1 LLRDE
6 DALQEEI
13 LQGLIRSVKMPLPS
27 LQNPPSRKEIL
38 FPAHTISV
46 CVNEMWHLGYIQ
58 ESERLLFNVMDTI
71 QKQFFVKKKKK
82 KKKKKEKKSFLVGFL
97 THFI

>member
-71 QKQFFVKKKKK
+71 QKQFLLKKKKK
-82 KKKKKEKKSFLVGFL
+82 KKKKKKRKAFW
-97 THFI
+97 